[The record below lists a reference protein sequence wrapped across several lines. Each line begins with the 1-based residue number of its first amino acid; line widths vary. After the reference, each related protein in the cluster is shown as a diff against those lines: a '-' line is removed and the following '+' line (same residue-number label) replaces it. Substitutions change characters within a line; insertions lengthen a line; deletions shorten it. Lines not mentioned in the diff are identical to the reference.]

1 MFIDYSNTG
10 QKKHCV
16 KNVFIASL
24 LFLLLGGLIAMLV
37 HTSGGRVKI
46 HDIKYVTV
54 DGAEMRALL
63 YVPKDATPS
72 TPAPVIISCH
82 GYNNTAEVQ
91 DINCVELSRR
101 GFIVMAI
108 DAYGH
113 GGSNFPDMRI
123 HPITADMGTYSALQY
138 IGTLPYANTRK
149 VGMVGHSLGGT
160 AIQFGALRA
169 WNEHRTNPSIV
180 VPTAVLPTAQSF
192 VLDFEGNSILDPYP
206 VNLGSVYGQFDE
218 WALGMWGTVKG
229 SDLNTTPIAKAGM
242 GFNNFEYD
250 TYYEYNSPDPINRR
264 NAVKTAKNGLL
275 RIIYQ
280 PPHTHPVIHFNA
292 RAVSNVVDFFDITLT
307 GRHLPSQNIQFWFG
321 KQVGTGISLIAFFV
335 FITSFGLL
343 LLKTN
348 YFGVIKRPEPRG
360 ITTIR
365 NNAGRI
371 RYLIIYIIGL
381 LPAPLLYNWLVG
393 YPIDIVSMGRTVPI
407 VMPAN
412 VVFPLPAVNGIFL
425 FNIFIGII
433 VTVLYLLVYN
443 IFAKKAGCTFENMGL
458 KLPGNKIFRCAVLA
472 VTVFAAGYFL
482 LSFCDYFF
490 KVDFRFFTLS
500 IKTLTAPKWGIF
512 LRYLPSFFF
521 LFLVTGV
528 SQNTFTRINNQKG
541 WVNMI
546 LIVFSSF
553 GGLLALHM
561 IDYITLKHTGVK
573 VFQFVPYPANTT
585 AALAGVLLWGLLF
598 ILPIAAVISRIF
610 FKATGSVWTG
620 AFINSLVV
628 TLFAI
633 SNTVI
638 AARGVI

>member
-1 MFIDYSNTG
+1 MERNIVFEE
-10 QKKHCV
+10 QKKSGAL
-16 KNVFIASL
+16 KVFIASL
-24 LFLLLGGLIAMLV
+24 IILLLCGIIGNLV

-91 DINCVELSRR
+91 DINCIELSRR

-113 GGSNFPDMRI
+113 GSSNFPDERI
-123 HPITADMGTYSALQY
+123 HPIVGDMGTYSALQY
-138 IGTLPYANTRK
+138 IGTLPYANTKR

-160 AIQFGALRA
+160 TIQLGAARA
-169 WNEHRTNPSIV
+169 WKEHKTNPSII

-192 VLDFEGNSILDPYP
+192 VLDADGNSILAPYP
-206 VNLGSVYGQFDE
+206 VNLGAVYGKFDE

-229 SDLNTTPIAKAGM
+229 SDLNSTAIAKAGM
-242 GFNNFEYD
+242 GFNGFKYD
-250 TYYEYNSPDPINRR
+250 TYYEYNSPNPIRR
-264 NAVKTAKNGLL
+264 HTAINTAKNGNL
-275 RIIYQ
+275 RIVYQ
-280 PPHTHPVIHFNA
+280 PPHTHPMIHFNA

-307 GRHLPSQNIQFWFG
+307 NGRLISQTAQFWFV
-321 KQVGTGISLIAFFV
+321 KQFVTGISLIAFFT
-335 FITSFGLL
+335 FITSLGLL
-343 LLKTN
+343 LLRTS
-348 YFGVIKRPEPRG
+348 YFCSIRRPEPRG
-360 ITTIR
+360 LTTIR
-365 NNAGRI
+365 TNTSRI

-393 YPIDIVSMGRTVPI
+393 YPIDITSMGRTVPI

-412 VVFPLPAVNGIFL
+412 FLFPLPAVNGIFL
-425 FNIFIGII
+425 LNIFLGII
-433 VTVLYLLVYN
+433 ISILYLLVYN
-443 IFAKKAGCTFENMGL
+443 IFAKKAGCTYENMGL
-458 KLPGNKIFRCAVLA
+458 KLSNYKIFRSAVLA

-482 LSFCDYFF
+482 LTLFDYFF
-490 KVDFRFFTLS
+490 KLDFRFFTLS
-500 IKTLTAPKWGIF
+500 IKTLTAPKWAIF
-512 LRYLPSFFF
+512 LRYLPSFLF
-521 LFLVTGV
+521 LFIVTAV

-561 IDYITLKHTGVK
+561 IDYIALKHTGVK

-598 ILPIAAVISRIF
+598 ILPVAAVISRIF
-610 FKATGSVWTG
+610 FSATGSIWTG
-620 AFINSLVV
+620 AFVNSLVV

-638 AARGVI
+638 ASRGVI